1 MNNKEKLHAT
11 NSKPN
16 ALLFLSFSVF
26 CINEIN
32 RMPNVKRKNV
42 GTGPTVKHVCLEST
56 QSHGLSVVL
65 KMEDF

>member
-1 MNNKEKLHAT
+1 
-11 NSKPN
+11 
-16 ALLFLSFSVF
+16 
-26 CINEIN
+26 
-32 RMPNVKRKNV
+32 MPNVKRKNV

>member
-1 MNNKEKLHAT
+1 MLT

-16 ALLFLSFSVF
+16 ALLFLSFRVY

-32 RMPNVKRKNV
+32 RMPNMKRKNA
-42 GTGPTVKHVCLEST
+42 GTGPTVERVCLEST
-56 QSHGLSVVL
+56 QSHGLNVVL